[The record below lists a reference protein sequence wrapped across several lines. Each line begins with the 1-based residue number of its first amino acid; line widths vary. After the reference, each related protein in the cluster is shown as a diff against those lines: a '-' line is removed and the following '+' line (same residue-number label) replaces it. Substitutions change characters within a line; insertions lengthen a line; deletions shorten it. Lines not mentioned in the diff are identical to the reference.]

1 MEKES
6 EYKAKVSTR
15 KKITGEERKTRM
27 AKAEGFAITVTFS
40 KLLARTPNGMF
51 KETIPELSRVLWLS
65 TDFLIWPEWR
75 LATGDIHYHGVVY
88 IYDKIKWH
96 KSTLPALKRFGFFKI
111 KPIDNYDKWIK
122 YCTKEEQIATDIIDV
137 KLPIETNIKLVASKK
152 KGPKHWT
159 ISDWYENIE
168 KDAKEVLPEKK
179 EDETSDKV
187 RSEKNDQ

>member
-6 EYKAKVSTR
+6 EYKIKKSNK
-15 KKITGEERKTRM
+15 KKITEEERKARM
-27 AKAEGFAITVTFS
+27 AKAEGFAITITFS

-75 LATGDIHYHGVVY
+75 LATGDIHYHGVIY
-88 IYDKIKWH
+88 IHDKIKWH
-96 KSTLPALKRFGFFKI
+96 KSTLPSLKRFGFFKI

-122 YCTKEEQIATDIIDV
+122 YCTKEEQIATDITNV
-137 KLPIETNIKLVASKK
+137 KLPIETSIKLVASKK

-159 ISDWYENIE
+159 ISDWYENVEKEIE
-168 KDAKEVLPEKK
+168 TQEEKVQ
-179 EDETSDKV
+179 DPYG
-187 RSEKNDQ
+187 SEKIC